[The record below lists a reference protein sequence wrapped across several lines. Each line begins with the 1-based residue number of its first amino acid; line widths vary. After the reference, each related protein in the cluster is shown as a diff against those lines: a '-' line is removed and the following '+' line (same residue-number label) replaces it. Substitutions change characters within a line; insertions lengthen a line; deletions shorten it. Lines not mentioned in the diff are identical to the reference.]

1 MLNLNEITPKKF
13 GLDVNAYDKIFM
25 MWKDQLT
32 FQDIADEFNL
42 AKHQVSIVVNQI
54 ISFITAT
61 KQKHEQIMAYQKLVD
76 EALCSYKDLLFPIDN
91 EPTIGTSKV
100 VNGKIYSDGKL
111 WK

>member
-1 MLNLNEITPKKF
+1 MLNLNNITPKKF
-13 GLDVNAYDKIFM
+13 GLDVQAYDRIYI

-32 FQDIADEFNL
+32 YKDIAQEFNL
-42 AKHQVSIVVNQI
+42 AKAQVSIVVNQI
-54 ISFITAT
+54 LSFLNAN
-61 KQKHEQIMAYQKLVD
+61 KHKYEEIKANQKLIE
-76 EALCSYKDLLFPIDN
+76 EALCSYKDMFFPIDN